1 LQQWYPSPFIE
12 KDPKTGGTRH
22 FKTSEQYMMY
32 HKALL
37 MGDTEIADETLK
49 AETPGE
55 AKGLGRKVK
64 GFDQEK
70 WNSNCD
76 RIVEEGQY
84 LKFGQNKEL
93 GKVLLGTGEREIV
106 ETSPNDK
113 LWGVGFNSED
123 ALDHISEWGENKLGK
138 ALMRARER
146 LRKEQ

>member
-1 LQQWYPSPFIE
+1 
-12 KDPKTGGTRH
+12 
-22 FKTSEQYMMY
+22 
-32 HKALL
+32 
-37 MGDTEIADETLK
+37 MGDSEIADETLK

-55 AKGLGRKVK
+55 AKSLGRKVK

-93 GKVLLGTGEREIV
+93 GKVLLGTGKREIV

-113 LWGVGFNSED
+113 FWGVGFNSDD
-123 ALDHISEWGENKLGK
+123 ALDHIGEWGENKLGK
-138 ALMRARER
+138 ALERARER